1 MPFNHYR
8 YYLSKKCFRTKVWKS
23 IKLHIIMAGWTP
35 GKYNLFKME
44 GRCQSQS
51 QRAYCLQEYGEGSKW
66 RGEVEAEG
74 WSELAAGGG
83 EAIQMMRCTLCKVV
97 FGENFSRKITIFKHE
112 NITFNFFDLHNDFN
126 MIISEKSLA
135 QCTY

>member
-1 MPFNHYR
+1 
-8 YYLSKKCFRTKVWKS
+8 
-23 IKLHIIMAGWTP
+23 
-35 GKYNLFKME
+35 ME

-83 EAIQMMRCTLCKVV
+83 EAIQMIRCTLCKVV

-135 QCTY
+135 QCTYQGGDLFIDSVIQGKILESENCIMQISTLSKANSTFVHYLL